1 MACPY
6 CTELYFILT
15 VFVAPRCGGTLSFEV
30 GTKHENLLWM
40 CRQQTKKLKKK
51 KKKKKKSFP
60 KKKFFLNLNPKMFDA
75 IAKCRST
82 TNLVFSESW
91 SDIKSLLTSGCSYFH
106 MHN

>member
-1 MACPY
+1 MKIY
-6 CTELYFILT
+6 CE
-15 VFVAPRCGGTLSFEV
+15 CV
-30 GTKHENLLWM
+30 GNK
-40 CRQQTKKLKKK
+40 QKSLKKK

-60 KKKFFLNLNPKMFDA
+60 KKKLFLNLNPKMFDA

-82 TNLVFSESW
+82 TNLVFFESW

>member
-51 KKKKKKSFP
+51 EEEEKKNHFLKKKIIFEP
-60 KKKFFLNLNPKMFDA
+60 KPENVWRDCQM
-75 IAKCRST
+75 SQ
-82 TNLVFSESW
+82 
-91 SDIKSLLTSGCSYFH
+91 H
-106 MHN
+106 H